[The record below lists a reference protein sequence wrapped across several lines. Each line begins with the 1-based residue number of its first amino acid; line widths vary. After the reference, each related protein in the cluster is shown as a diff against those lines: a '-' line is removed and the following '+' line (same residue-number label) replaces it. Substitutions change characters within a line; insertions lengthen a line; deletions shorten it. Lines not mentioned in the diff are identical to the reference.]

1 VKARHSHL
9 GVGKV
14 CHPTISHLT
23 LVITDPNGQLLFQL
37 TNKMFSFQPTYEAE
51 DANGQPLFMVR
62 KRFGCMSHP
71 SSLVG
76 ILMIVSTKME
86 ATFRNHS
93 TGQET
98 IIDLNGDF
106 WGGAADLSIQGG
118 PVIAQITRD
127 AFSARE
133 IFSNSQ
139 QVCLLDTD
147 RGELG

>member
-1 VKARHSHL
+1 
-9 GVGKV
+9 
-14 CHPTISHLT
+14 
-23 LVITDPNGQLLFQL
+23 
-37 TNKMFSFQPTYEAE
+37 
-51 DANGQPLFMVR
+51 
-62 KRFGCMSHP
+62 MSHP

>member
-1 VKARHSHL
+1 MSPRNIQSDRSHHRPKWTTLIPIDQQDVLLPTDIRSRRCQWPTFILSPKTIRMCVHHS
-9 GVGKV
+9 
-14 CHPTISHLT
+14 TAF
-23 LVITDPNGQLLFQL
+23 LV
-37 TNKMFSFQPTYEAE
+37 
-51 DANGQPLFMVR
+51 
-62 KRFGCMSHP
+62 
-71 SSLVG
+71 
-76 ILMIVSTKME
+76 LMIVSTKME

-139 QVCLLDTD
+139 QVCPSDSD
-147 RGELG
+147 RGGVG

>member
-1 VKARHSHL
+1 MVNHYLWS
-9 GVGKV
+9 GNDSDV
-14 CHPTISHLT
+14 CLP
-23 LVITDPNGQLLFQL
+23 
-37 TNKMFSFQPTYEAE
+37 
-51 DANGQPLFMVR
+51 PLPF
-62 KRFGCMSHP
+62 
-71 SSLVG
+71 

-147 RGELG
+147 RGEVG

>member
-14 CHPTISHLT
+14 CHLTISHLT
-23 LVITDPNGQLLFQL
+23 IVITDPNGQLLFQL

-62 KRFGCMSHP
+62 KRFGCMSP
-71 SSLVG
+71 PLPF

-139 QVCLLDTD
+139 QVCLFDTD
-147 RGELG
+147 RGEVG

>member
-1 VKARHSHL
+1 
-9 GVGKV
+9 
-14 CHPTISHLT
+14 
-23 LVITDPNGQLLFQL
+23 
-37 TNKMFSFQPTYEAE
+37 
-51 DANGQPLFMVR
+51 
-62 KRFGCMSHP
+62 
-71 SSLVG
+71 
-76 ILMIVSTKME
+76 MIVSTKME

-139 QVCLLDTD
+139 QVCLLDLT
-147 RGELG
+147 GKWLAE

>member
-1 VKARHSHL
+1 MVNHYLWSGNDSDVCPPLLSHR
-9 GVGKV
+9 
-14 CHPTISHLT
+14 I
-23 LVITDPNGQLLFQL
+23 
-37 TNKMFSFQPTYEAE
+37 
-51 DANGQPLFMVR
+51 
-62 KRFGCMSHP
+62 
-71 SSLVG
+71 

-139 QVCLLDTD
+139 QVCLLDFD
-147 RGELG
+147 RGEVG